1 MKAVFLWEVLR
12 RKMFA
17 LWWAIGISGLIAMT
31 VLSYLAIK
39 DQAKELDQTLGQF
52 TSSAG
57 AFFGGNDLFS
67 PIGYLSSQIYFILL
81 PLIIIILAIT
91 LSSSLMKK
99 DETDGTIELVLSRPV
114 SRTGVLFGKAFAGL
128 TIIAFVAAFSY
139 AVTVICVQVAGLQ
152 INQSDLFIT
161 HLLCF
166 LFAGSFGSI
175 SFALI
180 AASKVT
186 RSFASVFA
194 ILLSIGGYVI
204 TSLAGFV
211 KGLEPVAKGL
221 PYHYY
226 NTVDLLGGTVDRG
239 LIIYIVGIYIVAA
252 IVMWIGYTHRDIG

>member
-1 MKAVFLWEVLR
+1 
-12 RKMFA
+12 MFT

-39 DQAKELDQTLGQF
+39 DQAKELDQTLGQL

-81 PLIIIILAIT
+81 PLMIIILAIT
-91 LSSSLMKK
+91 LSSSLIKK
-99 DETDGTIELVLSRPV
+99 DESDGTIELILSRPV
-114 SRTGVLFGKAFAGL
+114 SRTQVLFGKAFAGIAIL
-128 TIIAFVAAFSY
+128 TFIAAFSY
-139 AVTVICVQVAGLQ
+139 VVMVACAQIAGLS
-152 INQSDLFIT
+152 INQSDLLVT

-166 LFAGSFGSI
+166 LFAGSFGAI
-175 SFALI
+175 SFALV
-180 AASKVT
+180 AVSRAT
-186 RSFASVFA
+186 RSLAGVVA
-194 ILLSIGGYVI
+194 ILLSLGGYVI

-211 KGLEPVAKGL
+211 KGLEPVANAL

-239 LIIYIVGIYIVAA
+239 LIVYLVAIYLAA
-252 IVMWIGYTHRDIG
+252 GIVMWIGYTRRDIG